1 METNW
6 DRLGDNELIVKLKSD
21 YIQLHANGLLD
32 YDQLKRILARG
43 RAVIRDS
50 NKKCILIIAF
60 TEDVILHHDVDAF
73 MELIDDFPCLHS
85 SRCSWVE
92 MNPDA
97 YADLV
102 QLENQL
108 IEKGCNFR
116 LFYEEQHATRWLI
129 NGE

>member
-32 YDQLKRILARG
+32 FDQLKRILSRA

-50 NKKCILIIAF
+50 NKKCVLVIAF
-60 TEDVILHHDVDAF
+60 TEDVILHHDLEHF
-73 MELIDDFPCLHS
+73 HELIDAFSCFS
-85 SRCSWVE
+85 TTRCSWVE

-102 QLENQL
+102 QLENTL
-108 IEKGCNFR
+108 IEKGHTFR
-116 LFYEEQHATRWLI
+116 LFYEEQHATRWLA
-129 NGE
+129 NTD